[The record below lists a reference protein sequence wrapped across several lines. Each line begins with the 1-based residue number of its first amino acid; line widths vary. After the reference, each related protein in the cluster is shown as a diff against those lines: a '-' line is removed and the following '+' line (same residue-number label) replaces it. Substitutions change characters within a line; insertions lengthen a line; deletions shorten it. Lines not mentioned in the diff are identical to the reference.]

1 MIGAILLG
9 LFVGIVGRML
19 VPRDAFRGFSG
30 PVSWLISLG
39 LGLLGALVGVRDLHA
54 RARDRRRRHLR
65 LGRRGGGAII
75 GVIIVIL
82 IATPILRRIGK
93 RRRPPRRRRPRRR
106 RQRRAS
112 RGGDKGPR
120 SGRRPPPAAP
130 QARQVDIPR
139 GADVA
144 SSRPG

>member
-39 LGLLGALVGVRDLHA
+39 LGLLGALLGYAIFTLGLGIGDDDIFDWGGVV
-54 RARDRRRRHLR
+54 
-65 LGRRGGGAII
+65 GAII

-93 RRRPPRRRRPRRR
+93 RRAAAASAPP
-106 RQRRAS
+106 A
-112 RGGDKGPR
+112 
-120 SGRRPPPAAP
+120 PPPAPPPAT
-130 QARQVDIPR
+130 
-139 GADVA
+139 
-144 SSRPG
+144 PGV